1 MSFLEDAKTIIKELN
16 DYFEDSKSANKLA
29 INQKPLEE
37 LIKKFN
43 LAQHVQNGNLSQEN
57 LQQFIKDYLSIT
69 TRLHSPNFLGHQ
81 VAPPHYSG
89 ALGSLIDGF
98 TNNAMAIYEMGPGA
112 SSIEYFMINWL
123 LEKIGWKPAPLKIK
137 GTSNQKFGGGILT
150 HGGSLANL
158 TGIIAARNKVAPN
171 VWKDGTPSNL
181 AIMAPQ
187 GCHYSIERAAGIL
200 GIGQKSIYQL
210 DVDEQGTIIP
220 DRLKDCYKKLIE
232 DKKIPFAL
240 VANACST
247 PVGIYDPLSEIAD
260 FCQEKDLWF
269 HVDGAHGA
277 STLLS
282 DRYKNLLTGIDK
294 ADSLTW
300 DAHKL
305 MRTPTLCAALLVKDH
320 KTIDSAFEQEASYL
334 FHEKDQPGFD
344 FIHRS
349 VECTKAGLGLRLF
362 MVVAAMGEKGLAD
375 YIDRQFDLTAEAY
388 KYINQQLDF
397 NCAVKPQS
405 NILCFQIEGNDQ
417 LQLEI
422 RDKLTAEGEFY
433 ITTTLFNNKRYLRLS
448 IMNPDTTLE
457 NIKKLIQRIRDMKT
471 ATKTQGLKK
480 I

>member
-1 MSFLEDAKTIIKELN
+1 MSFLEDAKIIIKELN
-16 DYFEDSKSANKLA
+16 NYFEESKSGHKPT
-29 INQKPLEE
+29 INQQPLEKLVE
-37 LIKKFN
+37 RFSLDQF
-43 LAQHVQNGNLSQEN
+43 VQNGDLSQEN
-57 LQQFIKDYLSIT
+57 LRKFVKEYLSIT

-112 SSIEYFMINWL
+112 ASIEYFLINWL
-123 LEKIGWKPAPLKIK
+123 LEKVGWTPAPLKI
-137 GTSNQKFGGGILT
+137 GTNKKQKFGGGILT

-158 TGIIAARNKVAPN
+158 TGLIAARNKVAPN
-171 VWKDGTPSNL
+171 VWQEGNPRNL
-181 AIMAPQ
+181 AILAPQ

-200 GIGQKSIYQL
+200 GIGQNSIFRL
-210 DVDEQGTIIP
+210 EVDERGAIIP
-220 DRLKDCYKKLIE
+220 DRLESCYKKLIE
-232 DKKIPFAL
+232 DKKTPFAL

-260 FCQEKDLWF
+260 FCQEKNMWF
-269 HVDGAHGA
+269 HIDGAHGA
-277 STLLS
+277 SALLS
-282 DRYKNLLTGIDK
+282 DRYKNLLKGVEK

-320 KTIDSAFEQEASYL
+320 QTIDSAFEQEASYI
-334 FHEKDQPGFD
+334 FHEKKQPGFD

-362 MVVAAMGEKGLAD
+362 MVVAAIGEKGLAG
-375 YIDRQFDLTAEAY
+375 YIDNQFDLTTEVY
-388 KYINQQLDF
+388 KYINQQPEF

-405 NILCFQIEGNDQ
+405 NILCFQIKGNNK

-448 IMNPDTTLE
+448 IMNPDTNLE
-457 NIKKLIQRIRDMKT
+457 TIKKLIQRIKDLKLT
-471 ATKTQGLKK
+471 AATPRREGN
-480 I
+480 